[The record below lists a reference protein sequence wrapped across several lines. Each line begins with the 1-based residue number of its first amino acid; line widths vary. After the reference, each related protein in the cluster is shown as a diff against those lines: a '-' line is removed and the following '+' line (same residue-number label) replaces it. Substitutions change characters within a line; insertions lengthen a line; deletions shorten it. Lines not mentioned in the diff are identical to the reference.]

1 MGTHPIFESDFDCLT
16 ENVTKVT
23 KMSDL
28 EAYTWTEYEVDFDES
43 LLSISVKFDTSIQL
57 LKRKNKIG
65 SDAYLWLGRRIMVPD
80 DTCSLLPHE
89 PPVPPMPALERQTT
103 TTRSSPDPEDQD
115 PEHIGFIKL
124 DAFRLR
130 LEDDQI
136 IALSKVNHTEQIG
149 GVLLVTPS
157 AVMFDPSAPP
167 TPELGLIIP
176 INDVKRAALYNVN
189 NNSRISWLQI
199 SSRETVA
206 YFGVSV
212 DNATPILRCLQKW
225 SSAKFVA
232 TPGVL
237 RRDTRTITGDRETPD
252 LAICH
257 SSLEL
262 HHNEEFFTE
271 TETEWQIEEGVGSM
285 ENSENDEMQSKDGSE
300 IRETLDQA
308 ARIMPEMSAS
318 SHILN
323 RDQIINLN
331 NLLPA
336 RCIGATWHLR
346 YSTRQNGTSLKTLVR
361 ACEASESPNLLVIKT
376 SCNAIIGALASH
388 PIRVSEHFFGSGETF
403 LYRFS
408 HSSQSVLDQFTWT
421 GRNSFFIRC
430 DRETLVFGS
439 SEGTYAIWVEGSL
452 LRGTSRKC
460 ATFANPILTRE
471 RDFAINN
478 VEVWD
483 FN

>member
-65 SDAYLWLGRRIMVPD
+65 SDADLWLGRRIMVPD

-89 PPVPPMPALERQTT
+89 PPVPPMPALKRQTT

-157 AVMFDPSAPP
+157 AVMFDPSAPT

-271 TETEWQIEEGVGSM
+271 TETEWQIEEGVRSM
-285 ENSENDEMQSKDGSE
+285 EKSENDEMRSKDGSE

-346 YSTRQNGTSLKTLVR
+346 YSTRQNGTSLKTLVQKTKAEKSLLTR
-361 ACEASESPNLLVIKT
+361 LEAGKFGDFLFPLHNTTYPLTASTDKCTLSMNVHNLTSKNQNDLLHQNYCNIKIPKPKKVALAQSQPIRFLQFFVVFSIKT
-376 SCNAIIGALASH
+376 MPYADID
-388 PIRVSEHFFGSGETF
+388 T
-403 LYRFS
+403 Y
-408 HSSQSVLDQFTWT
+408 
-421 GRNSFFIRC
+421 
-430 DRETLVFGS
+430 TLK
-439 SEGTYAIWVEGSL
+439 IWCYHCTKE
-452 LRGTSRKC
+452 K
-460 ATFANPILTRE
+460 NE
-471 RDFAINN
+471 
-478 VEVWD
+478 
-483 FN
+483 